1 MGVRADPLVVAQD
14 AEKGS
19 ISPARPQARQDA
31 LLPGPRSRVEKI
43 LNVPHR
49 VRPAAVLRLRLCS
62 GRGASWRAWGRAGV
76 VGTFLSI
83 LQRGLQALFP

>member
-43 LNVPHR
+43 LNVPLGKER
-49 VRPAAVLRLRLCS
+49 VSARLG
-62 GRGASWRAWGRAGV
+62 GRV
-76 VGTFLSI
+76 
-83 LQRGLQALFP
+83 Q